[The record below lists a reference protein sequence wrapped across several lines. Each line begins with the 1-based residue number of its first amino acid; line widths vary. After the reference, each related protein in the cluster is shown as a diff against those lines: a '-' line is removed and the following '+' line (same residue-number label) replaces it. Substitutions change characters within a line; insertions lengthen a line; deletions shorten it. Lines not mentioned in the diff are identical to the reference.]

1 MFNRREQE
9 VDKLTELCAEMLPEH
24 VWRLSENDR
33 ACALFVAT
41 STLGVLAEMHG
52 EEILIAPSEENKK
65 VRTSILVELYAA
77 IANLSEQA
85 GESEEAKHVMR
96 YLAGME
102 IAALTLGH
110 NNDPQITKVL
120 TAVWSRIR
128 LPKDVMLK
136 SLKTLDQYGRQN
148 KVDALPRLNGKH
160 LTVAQIMT
168 AAKFVPPVV
177 RAGINKSRG
186 G

>member
-9 VDKLTELCAEMLPEH
+9 VANLTALCAEMLPEH

-41 STLGVLAEMHG
+41 STLGVLGEMHG
-52 EEILIAPSEENKK
+52 DEILVTPSEDNQK
-65 VRTSILVELYAA
+65 VRTGILVELFSA

-85 GESEEAKHVMR
+85 GEGEEAKHAMR
-96 YLAGME
+96 YLAGLE

-110 NNDPQITKVL
+110 NNDPQLVKIL
-120 TAVWSRIR
+120 SAVWSRIR